1 MALQKLFFVG
11 VKGLI
16 RNSKGDILLLHAGP
30 SPWRDR
36 KESYWDLPG
45 GRIEEGDDELTTLHK
60 EIREETGI
68 TDIYDA
74 EYLQTV
80 LSTPTLPIKDND
92 RTAGLLLRI
101 WQVKICEENEITISH
116 EHIGYEWLPPAE
128 AAMRLRSK
136 YLADFCE
143 YVQSID
149 TDKDLK

>member
-16 RNSKGDILLLHAGP
+16 RNARGDILLLHAGP

-45 GRIEEGDDELTTLHK
+45 GRIEEGDDELTTLRK

-68 TDIYDA
+68 RDIYNED
-74 EYLQTV
+74 YLQTV
-80 LSTPTLPIKDND
+80 LSTPVLPIKDND

-101 WQVKICEENEITISH
+101 WQVKIREENEITISQ
-116 EHIGYEWLPPAE
+116 EHIGYEWVSPAE
-128 AAMRLRSK
+128 AAKRLRSK
-136 YLADFCE
+136 YLPDFCE
-143 YVQSID
+143 YIQSID
-149 TDKDLK
+149 TYGDLK